1 MHFACAACKGLS
13 GRFLVKC
20 TLGIYLYGRMEAS
33 SGGFM
38 SIPGSDG
45 AGAERRHVQLII
57 SVLVGIG
64 RPVIPAAAGC
74 GFRPRVLS
82 DRRPQ
87 PCLFPEPKRV
97 SPAAQSPA
105 PLRSGDWRGA
115 TAASCEGAAVLP
127 WPPGIG
133 RGIQPAMD
141 RAHCRAAALSA
152 MPGNRR
158 RGSMAADNSPSCSYV
173 ARIAAASASV
183 TTNMGRGW
191 PRRSAGKTLLFL
203 LRGFV
208 ARGGEVGAGHKSEI
222 GHTDKIGVG
231 GRWLP

>member
-105 PLRSGDWRGA
+105 RRFDPA
-115 TAASCEGAAVLP
+115 TGAALQP
-127 WPPGIG
+127 LLARAQRCYCG
-133 RGIQPAMD
+133 RPA
-141 RAHCRAAALSA
+141 
-152 MPGNRR
+152 
-158 RGSMAADNSPSCSYV
+158 
-173 ARIAAASASV
+173 
-183 TTNMGRGW
+183 
-191 PRRSAGKTLLFL
+191 
-203 LRGFV
+203 
-208 ARGGEVGAGHKSEI
+208 
-222 GHTDKIGVG
+222 
-231 GRWLP
+231 